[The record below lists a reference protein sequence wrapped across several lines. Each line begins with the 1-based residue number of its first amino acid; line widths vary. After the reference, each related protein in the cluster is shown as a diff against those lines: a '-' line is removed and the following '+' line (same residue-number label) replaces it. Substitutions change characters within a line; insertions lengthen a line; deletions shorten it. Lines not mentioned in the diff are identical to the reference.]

1 MTALKSESLVKS
13 KKSVTCVFVHGWA
26 MNSAVWSQCQV
37 LLPDWIDAIF
47 VDLPGHGSMA
57 EVAAFSVDDYVQTL
71 MPLVHRPVLW
81 VGWSLGALAVMRL
94 AELYPE
100 RVAAICLVAAT
111 PCFVKRIDWQ
121 TAVDEQTFTQFAQAL
136 EDNQAKTLTRFLS
149 LQVKG
154 LAEARASVKQL
165 QSAMAVRGRATT
177 SALENGLNM
186 LIESDYRDC
195 LAAIECPVS
204 WYLGGR
210 DTLVPVAIAD
220 MIRQQYPHHEVTV
233 DAQAGHIPFLSN
245 PGEFVEALVKQ
256 ASTLR

>member
-1 MTALKSESLVKS
+1 
-13 KKSVTCVFVHGWA
+13 

-57 EVAAFSVDDYVQTL
+57 GVEACSIDDYVQAL

-94 AELYPE
+94 ANLYPE
-100 RVAAICLVAAT
+100 RVAAMLLVAAT
-111 PCFVKRIDWQ
+111 PCFVKRDDWQ
-121 TAVDEQTFTQFAQAL
+121 TAVDKQTFTQFAQAL

-154 LAEARASVKQL
+154 LEQARETVKHL
-165 QSAMAVRGRATT
+165 QAAMAERGSAT
-177 SALENGLNM
+177 SDALKNGLNI
-186 LIESDYRDC
+186 LLDSDYRDS
-195 LAAIECPVS
+195 LAAIKCPVS
-204 WYLGGR
+204 WYLGQR

-220 MIRQQYPHHEVTV
+220 VICQQYKHHQVTV
-233 DAQAGHIPFLSN
+233 EAHAGHIPFLSN
-245 PGEFVEALVKQ
+245 PEKFIEALVKQ
-256 ASTLR
+256 ASSLR

>member
-1 MTALKSESLVKS
+1 MTGLKS

-26 MNSAVWSQCQV
+26 MNSAAWSQCQA

-57 EVAAFSVDDYVQTL
+57 EVDASSIDDYVQTL

-94 AELYPE
+94 ADLYPE
-100 RVAAICLVAAT
+100 RVAAMLLVAAT
-111 PCFVKRIDWQ
+111 PCFVKREGWQ
-121 TAVDEQTFTQFAQAL
+121 AAVDEQTFTRFAQAL

-154 LAEARASVKQL
+154 LAQARTTVKQL
-165 QSAMAVRGRATT
+165 QNAMAARGSATT
-177 SALENGLNM
+177 LALKNGLNM
-186 LIESDYRDC
+186 LVENDYRDL

-220 MIRQQYPHHEVTV
+220 VIRQQYTHHEVMV

-245 PGEFVEALVKQ
+245 PAAFIDALLKQ
-256 ASTLR
+256 ASLLR